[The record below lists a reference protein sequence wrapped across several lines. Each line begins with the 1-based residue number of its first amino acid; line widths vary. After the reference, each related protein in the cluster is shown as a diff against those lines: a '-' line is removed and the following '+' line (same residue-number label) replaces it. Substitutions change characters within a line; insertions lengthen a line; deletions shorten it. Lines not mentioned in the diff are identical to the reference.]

1 MCFLKVFIY
10 LRVAGAPKTFQSYW
24 TNIKHRCCFSLPVWC
39 FFSMFYRCQSEGS
52 FLLWCQN
59 VHGKSK
65 RWWKGWK
72 LLWTLYPTSTKERD
86 VDATDG
92 SGRKWSPKNVSMEI
106 QGATKMK
113 IIPEAILTW
122 AKHEALPHCHAHS
135 FVYKKNQH
143 PKLPAASGRDTDFVC
158 TGKLTLMKFFES
170 LDLRGETSL
179 DLLCGKNYFSPE
191 CASFIIFYI
200 RPQK

>member
-72 LLWTLYPTSTKERD
+72 LLWTFYPTSTKERD

-135 FVYKKNQH
+135 LVYKKINIQNCRRHLAETQISYAQENWPWWNSSSRWICVEKH
-143 PKLPAASGRDTDFVC
+143 PLISCVVRIISPRSVLPS
-158 TGKLTLMKFFES
+158 
-170 LDLRGETSL
+170 
-179 DLLCGKNYFSPE
+179 
-191 CASFIIFYI
+191 
-200 RPQK
+200 

>member
-1 MCFLKVFIY
+1 MCFLKFFIY

-92 SGRKWSPKNVSMEI
+92 SGTKVISQKRFNGNPRCHQNENNTRSNFDLSKTWSI
-106 QGATKMK
+106 A
-113 IIPEAILTW
+113 
-122 AKHEALPHCHAHS
+122 ALPCS
-135 FVYKKNQH
+135 LVGLQKNQH
-143 PKLPAASGRDTDFVC
+143 PKLPAASGRDTNFVC